1 MTFIENVKQLKAEK
15 KMTTNDLSR
24 ASGVPLG
31 TLNKLLSGAIEEP
44 KISTAFALASALS
57 APLDV
62 LCGAPAGTY
71 CLSREEEE
79 LVDRYRNADTHD
91 KEGLLLLARH
101 AASRTEHAADG
112 ALSKVEATNNRRF
125 DGETHILLP
134 LYLLPVSAGTG
145 SILESDDCETVKV
158 RNTPIS
164 SRADF
169 ALRVRGNSMEPNF
182 HDSDLL
188 LVEKSNSVE
197 EGRLGIF
204 IGDGEGF
211 FKCFLGDRLHSLNPQ
226 YPDIPIQSF
235 ESFLCCGRVIGR
247 VPAKI

>member
-1 MTFIENVKQLKAEK
+1 MTFIENVRRLKAEK
-15 KMTTNDLSR
+15 KMTTNDLCR
-24 ASGVPLG
+24 ISGVPLG

-44 KISTAFALASALS
+44 KISVAFALASALC

-62 LCGAPAGTY
+62 LCGAPSGTD

-79 LVDRYRNADTHD
+79 LIDDYRRAEEHD
-91 KEGLLLLARH
+91 KAGIRLLAH
-101 AASRTEHAADG
+101 HM
-112 ALSKVEATNNRRF
+112 ATRPSAKDSAREEIEETSRRF

-145 SILESDDCETVKV
+145 AILESDDCETVKV
-158 RNTPIS
+158 RNTRIS

-188 LVEKSNSVE
+188 LVKKSDEVEK
-197 EGRLGIF
+197 GDLGIF

-211 FKCFLGDRLHSLNPQ
+211 FKCYLGDRLHSLNPQ
-226 YPDIPIQSF
+226 YEDIPIRNFSRF
-235 ESFLCCGRVIGR
+235 FCCGRVIGR
-247 VPAKI
+247 VPAKL